1 MPHTNQ
7 HPAPPFVEQRNS
19 DIIAPAS
26 VLDLRWDGPG
36 WYGPNSKNTD
46 VICYGENALV
56 NPATNGNSYGWF
68 QTRAD
73 AARTYVRSGG
83 GQSRVRRTRSQSKRR
98 RSRSRSRS
106 RSRKNGRSKK

>member
-7 HPAPPFVEQRNS
+7 HPDPPFVEQRNS

-26 VLDLRWDGPG
+26 DPGLRLDGPG

-46 VICYGENALV
+46 VICYGTNALSR
-56 NPATNGNSYGWF
+56 PATNGNYCSWF

-83 GQSRVRRTRSQSKRR
+83 GVRRKRSQSKRR
-98 RSRSRSRS
+98 RSRSR
-106 RSRKNGRSKK
+106 KNGRGKK